1 MGKTKYQSSWQSD
14 YEWLQPP
21 KKPINHAFC
30 DVCLTDISI
39 AAGVTQAQQ
48 HEKLKNISAV

>member
-14 YEWLQPP
+14 YEWLQPS
-21 KKPINHAFC
+21 KKSINHDFC

-39 AAGVTQAQQ
+39 AAGVTQVQQ
-48 HEKLKNISAV
+48 HEKLKNIAAV